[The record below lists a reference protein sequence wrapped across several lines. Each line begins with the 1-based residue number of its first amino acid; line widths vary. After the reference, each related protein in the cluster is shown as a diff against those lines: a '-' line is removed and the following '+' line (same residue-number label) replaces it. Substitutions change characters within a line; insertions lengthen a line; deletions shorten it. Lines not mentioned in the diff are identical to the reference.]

1 MSSANRKVLL
11 ESYGSAYTRLKQALE
26 SIPETIWQYKPEPG
40 EWSIHEI
47 LVHLA
52 DSEANMYI
60 RARRF
65 IAEPGSKVL
74 AFDHDRW
81 TSTLNYHQQNAGA
94 ALQLFRYLRELT
106 YDLLR
111 DQPENV
117 WGNTV
122 EHSEFGVMSL
132 DQWLERADKHAND
145 HIKQIKHNFELW
157 VKQSKGIG

>member
-1 MSSANRKVLL
+1 MSSKDRRLLL
-11 ESYGSAYTRLKQALE
+11 ESYGSAYARLKQVLE
-26 SIPETIWQYKPEPG
+26 SIPGEMWQYKPAPA
-40 EWSIHEI
+40 EWSIHEVI
-47 LVHLA
+47 LHLA
-52 DSEANMYI
+52 DSEANLYV

-81 TSTLNYHQQNAGA
+81 TSTLNYHRQNAGA

-106 YDLLR
+106 YDLLK

-117 WGNTV
+117 WVNTV
-122 EHSEFGVMSL
+122 EHSEYGVMTL

-145 HIKQIKHNFELW
+145 HIHQIEHNFTIWLNRC
-157 VKQSKGIG
+157 KGIG